1 MKNQLVVAICIL
13 STLLSAQERPPIDTL
28 IIQDKAIVSDD
39 PDASLAI
46 TYQAYEQ
53 SITEDYYW
61 GKTHAA
67 KWIAEAHHYKGQMDS
82 MDKYN
87 HINSDDRVV
96 DGIQIRYRASESVSL
111 ESGFTVHEAGT
122 LEVSIELCED

>member
-1 MKNQLVVAICIL
+1 MKNHLTVVICIL
-13 STLLSAQERPPIDTL
+13 SSLLSAQESPSIDSM
-28 IIQDKAIVSDD
+28 IFQGKEIVSDD
-39 PDASLAI
+39 PDASLVL

-61 GKTHAA
+61 GKANAA
-67 KWIAEAHHYKGQMDS
+67 GWIAEAYYYKGQMDS

-111 ESGFTVHEAGT
+111 ESGFTVNEAGT
-122 LEVSIELCED
+122 LEVSIELCEV